1 MFFVIPLLLSEK
13 VSLTFGRRLALSLT
27 NVEDTH
33 AFPNFVRLPV
43 AFRENSKNFWFSS
56 HLCVSLHGELNNET
70 MKRLFFFLTLTLCV
84 MTVSAQTIGAYV
96 TDTKGPFTNVR
107 NKPKGEVIGKISTK
121 QIVMV
126 TLKNY
131 TNGWWQLEGLPEDA
145 EGAKEIPLAYSATGY
160 WLHWSVVGFDTRN
173 YGGQTLSL
181 RQSPDA
187 GSKVVFSFKEEMQL
201 HPVGMKGDWVKV
213 KTSDGKHEGWIEAEW
228 ICDNPLTN
236 CC

>member
-1 MFFVIPLLLSEK
+1 MVGGAAFSLRRRHLRRSEAAPSTRGNGTLK
-13 VSLTFGRRLALSLT
+13 EHLTLKYANKLA
-27 NVEDTH
+27 
-33 AFPNFVRLPV
+33 
-43 AFRENSKNFWFSS
+43 FSS
-56 HLCVSLHGELNNET
+56 FNRNFAVSLHGELNNET

-173 YGGQTLSL
+173 YGGQILCL

-187 GSKVVFSFKEEMQL
+187 GSKVAFSFKEEMQL